1 MSAPLA
7 SNQPRFPIVSRSE
20 PEASGDRVQ
29 RAAHLRSRIAHFPRS
44 APKASGDRAQRAA
57 HLRGTIPPFPRSEPK
72 ASGDLHKA
80 GFTLIEIM
88 AVVLI
93 IGLLTAVVG
102 TAIFGQIDRARVTTA
117 KTQMKQIEAALD
129 FYRMDNGRYPTT
141 EQGLDALVH
150 EPSTEPVP
158 REYRPEGYLQGGKV
172 PRDPWGAPY
181 EYQAPG
187 QRNTYGF
194 DIWSF
199 GADGQP
205 GGKGVDADVGNW
217 AEDSAP

>member
-20 PEASGDRVQ
+20 PKASGDRVQ
-29 RAAHLRSRIAHFPRS
+29 RALHLRSRIAR
-44 APKASGDRAQRAA
+44 
-57 HLRGTIPPFPRSEPK
+57 FPRSEPK